1 MLANPEA
8 QKKAQMEIYSVV
20 GSGRLLD
27 FDDEDSLP
35 YVSAIVK
42 KVLRWR
48 SATPIAIPQFLPVE
62 DQYKGYRLPAGSIVI
77 PNSWEIFT
85 AMYPD
90 PYAFNPDRFLLD
102 GKPNPAFRKKVRKV
116 KPIQTPNAE
125 TTYGMPRRR
134 MASSSV
140 WIAAVSVPA
149 AFHITKRF
157 GDDAQIIEPT
167 YEYFPGLVSMPLP
180 FKCFIKPRSR
190 RAVDLIHTTIND
202 EEQA

>member
-1 MLANPEA
+1 MLNNPEA
-8 QKKAQMEIYSVV
+8 QKKAQMEIHFVV
-20 GSGRLLD
+20 GNGRLLD
-27 FDDEDSLP
+27 FNDEDSLP

-77 PNSWEIFT
+77 PNSWQVMV
-85 AMYPD
+85 MYPD

-102 GKPNPAFRKKVRKV
+102 GKLNPAVRN
-116 KPIQTPNAE
+116 PDA
-125 TTYGMPRRR
+125 GFGFGRRR
-134 MASSSV
+134 IASSSV
-140 WIAAVSVPA
+140 WIAAVSVLA
-149 AFHITKRF
+149 AFHITKRI

-202 EEQA
+202 KEQA

>member
-35 YVSAIVK
+35 NSAVPPH
-42 KVLRWR
+42 R
-48 SATPIAIPQFLPVE
+48 
-62 DQYKGYRLPAGSIVI
+62 GSIQGLLTASRLDSNPKLVVGHGVEFHARFEFSSFI
-77 PNSWEIFT
+77 CRAIFT

-116 KPIQTPNAE
+116 KAIQTPNAE

-149 AFHITKRF
+149 AFHITKRI

-167 YEYFPGLVSMPLP
+167 YKYFPGLVSMPLP